1 MEKDIIE
8 QAATPSTPS
17 RRGRKRPTKKEVQP
31 EEEDIVEED
40 TSESKAEEDKGVEE
54 TGGSQVEEMESQ
66 SVEVEEERGE
76 KLDGDVDDNQ
86 TAEEENEN
94 NSAASLS
101 FTFADPVD
109 VDLDEDSKKELETSF
124 EKTNNFYFSPPLTRG
139 LSKRLSIDPD
149 GRTSISSRLSLEPDN
164 LSRPSQRRL
173 SQQGPEVEPPI
184 LLPTDNVTPRPPIHE
199 NRPIPRRMS
208 LRGSRSQTPEVQEK
222 PKVPRR
228 GASEPPDNPTVAKVR
243 KRGRKKRDPSP
254 VDDVSLIPPIPEN
267 EPVETRSLRSK
278 RGASEE
284 PTSSQS
290 TSSQPTTRRGRRK
303 AYKLW

>member
-8 QAATPSTPS
+8 QVATPSTPT
-17 RRGRKRPTKKEVQP
+17 RRGRRRPTKKEAQP
-31 EEEDIVEED
+31 EEEDIVQED
-40 TSESKAEEDKGVEE
+40 TSESKVEEDRGVEE
-54 TGGSQVEEMESQ
+54 TGGSQVEEEMESQ
-66 SVEVEEERGE
+66 SMEAEEEHGE
-76 KLDGDVDDNQ
+76 KLDGDMDDNQ
-86 TAEEENEN
+86 AAEEENEN

-101 FTFADPVD
+101 FTFANPVD
-109 VDLDEDSKKELETSF
+109 VDLDEDSKKELESSF
-124 EKTNNFYFSPPLTRG
+124 EKANNFYFSPPLTRG

-149 GRTSISSRLSLEPDN
+149 GTTSISSRLSLEPDN

-199 NRPIPRRMS
+199 NQPIPRRMS

-267 EPVETRSLRSK
+267 EAVETRSLRSK

-284 PTSSQS
+284 SNSSQS
-290 TSSQPTTRRGRRK
+290 TTRRGRRK